1 MLQKPKAFALI
12 GVLVG
17 LVAVTSIVLA
27 QTGGQRLDCPGKI
40 VCTQTG
46 ELICRDQCPTA
57 DPSRPDCPGRIVC
70 PLTGELVCK
79 DRCPL
84 NKDTVGSSQTDGK
97 VPSCCAKKG

>member
-1 MLQKPKAFALI
+1 MLRKPRAFALI

-27 QTGGQRLDCPGKI
+27 QTGGQRSDCPGKI
-40 VCTQTG
+40 ICPQTG
-46 ELICRDQCPTA
+46 EQVCRDQCPTV
-57 DPSRPDCPGRIVC
+57 DPNRPDCPGRVVC

-84 NKDTVGSSQTDGK
+84 NKDDAGMNQTEGEA
-97 VPSCCAKKG
+97 PSCCVTKE